1 MHSMGQSGQ
10 DISDTFCNVHVYYSC
25 TAWDTWDTLGCTST
39 CLPSTKMSPL
49 AVHVPH
55 VPCSVPFVPCCMAVV
70 HMYRTKCIRH
80 FCTGWTCLCTINAVG
95 SLYEVGSLTKYQVW
109 VNSLV
114 FTQKNEWIFPTESVK
129 IKTLRVIYP
138 AMRVSPY
145 RKYQESPMTKRI
157 GFFIDLTVSSS
168 FDTRSLSIYFFLGW
182 LLSRFY

>member
-55 VPCSVPFVPCCMAVV
+55 VPCSVPFVPCCMAVI

-80 FCTGWTCLCTINAVG
+80 FCTGWTCLCTIKAVG
-95 SLYEVGSLTKYQVW
+95 SLYEVGSLKKYQVW
-109 VNSLV
+109 VNSLI

-138 AMRVSPY
+138 AIRV
-145 RKYQESPMTKRI
+145 
-157 GFFIDLTVSSS
+157 
-168 FDTRSLSIYFFLGW
+168 RSLQKISRIANDETHWLFHWLNGFLQFWYEVSKYLFFPW
-182 LLSRFY
+182 LIVK